1 MSYNFKNYF
10 SLAIKIYTTK
20 TKYMKASI
28 LGVAAVVCTMFI
40 TSCSSL
46 TPVSEA
52 TEYSSRSFIPK
63 PRAIEAQAKI
73 INKHANLDVTP
84 IEIND
89 EAKSMIVLNSV
100 LEETNDMFAGFLLK
114 EAETYIGTPY
124 RYGGT
129 TRSGIDC
136 SAFVRNVFE
145 SFNKNLPRVS
155 ADQAREGVTV
165 STEEAKE
172 GDLVFFATR
181 GRGRVSH
188 VGIVHGRNKD
198 GVLEFIHSS
207 TSQGVMVSS
216 LNDRYWGPK
225 FLYVKRI
232 L

>member
-1 MSYNFKNYF
+1 
-10 SLAIKIYTTK
+10 
-20 TKYMKASI
+20 MKASI

-46 TPVSEA
+46 TPVNEA

-63 PRAIEAQAKI
+63 PRAIETQAKI

-89 EAKSMIVLNSV
+89 DAKSMVVLNSV
-100 LEETNDMFAGFLLK
+100 LEETNELFSGFLLK

-129 TRSGIDC
+129 TRNGIDC
-136 SAFVRNVFE
+136 SAFVRSVFE
-145 SFNKNLPRVS
+145 TFNMNLPRVS
-155 ADQAREGVTV
+155 ADQAKEGQRI
-165 STEEAKE
+165 STDEARE

-181 GRGRVSH
+181 GGGRVSH
-188 VGIVHGRNKD
+188 VGIVHGRNEN
-198 GVLEFIHSS
+198 GVLTFIHSS
-207 TSQGVMVSS
+207 TSQGVIITPITDS
-216 LNDRYWGPK
+216 YWGK
-225 FLYVKRI
+225 RFLYAKRV

>member
-73 INKHANLDVTP
+73 IYYHFNLDVTP

-89 EAKSMIVLNSV
+89 
-100 LEETNDMFAGFLLK
+100 
-114 EAETYIGTPY
+114 
-124 RYGGT
+124 
-129 TRSGIDC
+129 
-136 SAFVRNVFE
+136 
-145 SFNKNLPRVS
+145 
-155 ADQAREGVTV
+155 
-165 STEEAKE
+165 
-172 GDLVFFATR
+172 
-181 GRGRVSH
+181 
-188 VGIVHGRNKD
+188 
-198 GVLEFIHSS
+198 
-207 TSQGVMVSS
+207 
-216 LNDRYWGPK
+216 
-225 FLYVKRI
+225 
-232 L
+232 

>member
-1 MSYNFKNYF
+1 
-10 SLAIKIYTTK
+10 
-20 TKYMKASI
+20 MKASI
-28 LGVAAVVCTMFI
+28 LGVVAIVSTMFI

-46 TPVSEA
+46 TPVNEA

-63 PRAIEAQAKI
+63 PRAFEAQAKI
-73 INKHANLDVTP
+73 INKQANLDVSP
-84 IEIND
+84 IEINS
-89 EAKSMIVLNSV
+89 EAKSMVVLNSV
-100 LEETNDMFAGFLLK
+100 LEETNELFAGFLLK

-145 SFNKNLPRVS
+145 SFDKSLPRVS
-155 ADQAREGVTV
+155 ADQAKEGVTI
-165 STEEAKE
+165 SREEARE

-188 VGIVHGRNKD
+188 VGIIHGRNED
-198 GVLEFIHSS
+198 GELEFIHSS
-207 TSQGVMVSS
+207 TSKGVMVSS
-216 LNDRYWGPK
+216 LNDKYWGPK
-225 FLYVKRI
+225 FLYLKRV

>member
-1 MSYNFKNYF
+1 MLLKFIQTN
-10 SLAIKIYTTK
+10 TQ
-20 TKYMKASI
+20 YMKASI
-28 LGVAAVVCTMFI
+28 LGVAAVVCSMFI

-46 TPVSEA
+46 TPVNEA

-63 PRAIEAQAKI
+63 PRAIETQAKI

-89 EAKSMIVLNSV
+89 DAKSMVVLNSV
-100 LEETNDMFAGFLLK
+100 LEETNELFSGFLLK

-129 TRSGIDC
+129 TRNGIDC

-145 SFNKNLPRVS
+145 TFNKNLPRVS
-155 ADQAREGVTV
+155 ADQAREGFTV
-165 STEEAKE
+165 STSEAKE

-207 TSQGVMVSS
+207 TSKGVIVSS

-225 FLYVKRI
+225 FLYVKRV

>member
-1 MSYNFKNYF
+1 
-10 SLAIKIYTTK
+10 
-20 TKYMKASI
+20 MKASI

-52 TEYSSRSFIPK
+52 TEYSSRSFVPK

-89 EAKSMIVLNSV
+89 EAKSMVVLNSV
-100 LEETNDMFAGFLLK
+100 LEETNELFAGFLLK

-145 SFNKNLPRVS
+145 TFNKNLPRVS
-155 ADQAREGVTV
+155 ADQAREGFTV
-165 STEEAKE
+165 STDEAKE

-181 GRGRVSH
+181 GRGRVC
-188 VGIVHGRNKD
+188 
-198 GVLEFIHSS
+198 LLY
-207 TSQGVMVSS
+207 TS
-216 LNDRYWGPK
+216 DAADE
-225 FLYVKRI
+225 
-232 L
+232 

>member
-1 MSYNFKNYF
+1 MKT
-10 SLAIKIYTTK
+10 SL
-20 TKYMKASI
+20 
-28 LGVAAVVCTMFI
+28 LGMATIICTMFI

-46 TPVSEA
+46 TSVSEVK
-52 TEYSSRSFIPK
+52 EYSSRSFVPQTRLMETQTK
-63 PRAIEAQAKI
+63 L
-73 INKHANLDVTP
+73 INKRANLEVEPVNTK
-84 IEIND
+84 E
-89 EAKSMIVLNSV
+89 ESSSMVLLNSV
-100 LEETNDMFAGFLLK
+100 LDETNNLFTEFLLK

-129 TRSGIDC
+129 TRNGIDC

-145 SFNKNLPRVS
+145 TFNKNLPRVS
-155 ADQAREGVTV
+155 ADQAREGFTV
-165 STEEAKE
+165 STSEAKE

-207 TSQGVMVSS
+207 TSKGVIVSS

-225 FLYVKRI
+225 FLYVKRV